1 MFANI
6 VDLLVK
12 KHSHYMRGYAK
23 YKATL
28 KKEKPENN
36 ENFIETE

>member
-1 MFANI
+1 MCVNI

-12 KHSHYMRGYAK
+12 KHSHYMRSCAK

-28 KKEKPENN
+28 KKEKPETMK
-36 ENFIETE
+36 FV

>member
-1 MFANI
+1 MYVNI

-12 KHSHYMRGYAK
+12 KLNHYQLHMRGCAK

-28 KKEKPENN
+28 KKEKIKMWK
-36 ENFIETE
+36 FV